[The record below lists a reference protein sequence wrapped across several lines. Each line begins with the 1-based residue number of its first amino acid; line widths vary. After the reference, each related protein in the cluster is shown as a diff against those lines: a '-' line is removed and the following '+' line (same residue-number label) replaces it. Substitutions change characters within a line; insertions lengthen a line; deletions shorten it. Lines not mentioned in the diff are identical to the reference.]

1 MAVSTPPA
9 VKPPF
14 RKVLLRR
21 SLIALAAMVLILV
34 PSVVLFM
41 ITKQPSATYASM
53 GAMIGMFALIAGNRH
68 LAVITAIVVA
78 LLAPISI
85 VAGLSPVTGAALM
98 ALMTLVVGR
107 MSLFGLQ
114 RAVMLVPIFLAWTM
128 LEPMPWITSAD
139 FTRINEVLSKS
150 GGSMAQALNTVQSG
164 SASSSSGSVPAEV
177 TNALI
182 HLRFDS
188 TYLAWVAVFFFVGA
202 IVPVIVLPFALRKVH
217 MPKPVPHPR
226 SEALPY
232 TIAIAIITSAGTFY
246 FLDRPKVVGGAF
258 LIATV
263 LVLVQVGND
272 MEWKMAIDRV
282 LGTFGGMAVLLGL
295 VAVVG
300 RASYTVVMGI
310 PMPMTYY
317 GIGLVFGAFAII
329 AKFSPRH
336 WIYFVLI
343 TPTAALLNAF
353 TTSQAAEFGKQRVI
367 DNAVGAGLVVIAA
380 LFTLIA
386 SRYMDKRTPT
396 EISTDAPAASP
407 V

>member
-1 MAVSTPPA
+1 MTVSTPPA

-14 RKVLLRR
+14 RKVLARR
-21 SLIALAAMVLILV
+21 VLIALVIMLFILL
-34 PSVVLFM
+34 PSVLLFM

-53 GAMIGMFALIAGNRH
+53 GAMIGIFALLAGNRH
-68 LAVITAIVVA
+68 LAVITAIVVS

-98 ALMTLVVGR
+98 ALMTLIVGR
-107 MSLFGLQ
+107 LSLFGLQ
-114 RAVMLVPIFLAWTM
+114 RAVMLVPIFLAWPM

-139 FTRINEVLSKS
+139 FTKINEVLSTS
-150 GGSMAQALNTVQSG
+150 GGSMAQALNTIQSG
-164 SASSSSGSVPAEV
+164 SASSSSGSVPETV
-177 TNALI
+177 TNAMI

-202 IVPVIVLPFALRKVH
+202 IIPVLVLPFAMRKVQ

-232 TIAIAIITSAGTFY
+232 TIVITVIASVATYFY
-246 FLDRPKVVGGAF
+246 LDHPKVIGGAF
-258 LIATV
+258 LIATI

-272 MEWKMAIDRV
+272 MEWKITIERV
-282 LGTFGGMAVLLGL
+282 LGTIGGMAVLVGL
-295 VAVVG
+295 VAIVG
-300 RASYTVVMGI
+300 SASYVVVMGI
-310 PMPMTYY
+310 PLPMAYY

-329 AKFSPRH
+329 AKFSPRQ
-336 WIYFVLI
+336 WIYYVLI

-367 DNAVGAGLVVIAA
+367 DNVVGAGLVVIAA
-380 LFTLIA
+380 LVTLIA
-386 SRYMDKRTPT
+386 SRYMDRNTLPET
-396 EISTDAPAASP
+396 STDESVASP

>member
-1 MAVSTPPA
+1 MTASTAPA

-14 RKVLLRR
+14 RKVLVRR
-21 SLIALAAMVLILV
+21 VLIALVLMLFILL
-34 PSVVLFM
+34 PSVLLFM

-53 GAMIGMFALIAGNRH
+53 GAMIGIFALLAGNRH
-68 LAVITAIVVA
+68 LAVITTIVVS

-98 ALMTLVVGR
+98 ALMTLIVGR
-107 MSLFGLQ
+107 LSLFGLQ
-114 RAVMLVPIFLAWTM
+114 RAVMLVPIFLAWPM

-139 FTRINEVLSKS
+139 FTKINEVLAKS

-164 SASSSSGSVPAEV
+164 SASSSSGSVPESV
-177 TNALI
+177 TNAMI

-202 IVPVIVLPFALRKVH
+202 IIPVIVLPFAMRKMK

-232 TIAIAIITSAGTFY
+232 TIVITVIASVATYFY
-246 FLDRPKVVGGAF
+246 LDHPKVIGGAF
-258 LIATV
+258 LIATI

-272 MEWKMAIDRV
+272 MEWKITIERV
-282 LGTFGGMAVLLGL
+282 LGTFGGMAVLVGL
-295 VAVVG
+295 VAIVG
-300 RASYTVVMGI
+300 SASYVVVMGVPL
-310 PMPMTYY
+310 PMAYY
-317 GIGLVFGAFAII
+317 GIGLVFGALAII
-329 AKFSPRH
+329 AKFSPRQ
-336 WIYFVLI
+336 WIYYVLI

-367 DNAVGAGLVVIAA
+367 DNVVGAGLVVIAA
-380 LFTLIA
+380 LVTLIA
-386 SRYMDKRTPT
+386 SRYMDRNTPAAT
-396 EISTDAPAASP
+396 SADESVASP

>member
-1 MAVSTPPA
+1 MTASTAPA

-14 RKVLLRR
+14 RKVLVRR
-21 SLIALAAMVLILV
+21 VLIALVLMLFILL
-34 PSVVLFM
+34 PSVLLFM

-53 GAMIGMFALIAGNRH
+53 GAMIGIFALLAGNRH
-68 LAVITAIVVA
+68 LAVITAIVVS

-98 ALMTLVVGR
+98 ALMTIIVGR
-107 MSLFGLQ
+107 LSLFGLQ
-114 RAVMLVPIFLAWTM
+114 RAVMLVPIFLAWPM

-139 FTRINEVLSKS
+139 FSKINEVLSTS
-150 GGSMAQALNTVQSG
+150 GGSMAQALNTIQSG
-164 SASSSSGSVPAEV
+164 SGSSSSGSVPETV
-177 TNALI
+177 TNAMI

-202 IVPVIVLPFALRKVH
+202 IIPVLVLPFAMRKVQ

-232 TIAIAIITSAGTFY
+232 TIVITVIASVATYFY
-246 FLDRPKVVGGAF
+246 LDHPKVIGGAF
-258 LIATV
+258 LIATI

-272 MEWKMAIDRV
+272 MEWKITIERV
-282 LGTFGGMAVLLGL
+282 LGTFGGMAVLVGL
-295 VAVVG
+295 VAIVG
-300 RASYTVVMGI
+300 SASYVVVMGVPL
-310 PMPMTYY
+310 PMAYY
-317 GIGLVFGAFAII
+317 GIGLVFGALAII
-329 AKFSPRH
+329 AKFSPRQ
-336 WIYFVLI
+336 WIYYVLI

-367 DNAVGAGLVVIAA
+367 DNVVGAGLVVIAA
-380 LFTLIA
+380 LVTLIA
-386 SRYMDKRTPT
+386 SRYMDRNTPAAM
-396 EISTDAPAASP
+396 STDESVASP